1 MEEDFLEPIYDE
13 IAPHNMNSHNVIKA
27 NDIQVK
33 GSTKITVKED
43 SENGVTIFIK
53 KDNNENISEI
63 KFVCS
68 CGQTKSLLLDYSG
81 QE

>member
-1 MEEDFLEPIYDE
+1 MEENFLEPIYDE
-13 IAPHNMNSHNVIKA
+13 IAPHNTHSQNVIKA
-27 NDIQVK
+27 KDVEVS
-33 GSTKITVKED
+33 GSTKIIVKED
-43 SENGVTIFIK
+43 SENGVTIFLK